1 MASQTCCRCSKVI
14 NPGDLLYR
22 VTIKVFADFDGI
34 ININSHNIDVEK
46 EFEKVKSVPEELLEE
61 EVYKEFDYI
70 LCPRCK
76 EIYCANPLHLPL
88 DTLPLSG
95 DVP

>member
-1 MASQTCCRCSKVI
+1 MASRICSRCSKVI

-22 VTIKVFADFDGI
+22 VTIKVFADFNGI
-34 ININSHNIDVEK
+34 INMKSHDIDVEK
-46 EFEKVKSVPEELLEE
+46 EFEKVKSVPEGLLEE

-88 DTLPLSG
+88 DNLPLSE